1 MMNDK
6 WKPYCFESDCIREHK
21 KSIPTHGPCCTCQDC
36 GECHDDCICKYFT
49 EPCLS
54 CVFKG

>member
-1 MMNDK
+1 MT
-6 WKPYCFESDCIREHK
+6 WKPYCFESECSREHK

-36 GECHDDCICKYFT
+36 GECHDDCICKYFE

-54 CVFKG
+54 CTYL